1 MSVPPQGPFPPGDA
15 PPGLVGDSWYR
26 RYWGY
31 SNQPFPGCGCLAII
45 VIVLIVW
52 WIFAAAWGWR

>member
-1 MSVPPQGPFPPGDA
+1 MPPGDV
-15 PPGLVGDSWYR
+15 PPGPVGDSWYR

-52 WIFAAAWGWR
+52 WIFAAVWGWR